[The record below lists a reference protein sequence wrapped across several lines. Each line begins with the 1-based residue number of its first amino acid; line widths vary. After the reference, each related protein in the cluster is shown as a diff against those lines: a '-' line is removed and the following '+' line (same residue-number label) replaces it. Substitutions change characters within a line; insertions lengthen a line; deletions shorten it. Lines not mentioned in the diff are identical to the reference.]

1 MIPLESRPFLGNNR
15 RNHVTAME
23 NIDDDPDYEENGDPH
38 DQVVRLEALIE
49 DLTAKIENC
58 RKFILASRIATWG
71 GGIVLFAMLV
81 GAIRFDLG
89 IMAAAV
95 SALFGGIVVWGSNR
109 NTANEAAN
117 EMAVAEAD
125 RTTLITMINPRAIP

>member
-1 MIPLESRPFLGNNR
+1 MRHDHHHRTSTEKIEDEPS
-15 RNHVTAME
+15 HH
-23 NIDDDPDYEENGDPH
+23 YEGDVDPH
-38 DQVVRLEALIE
+38 DEVVRLEALIE
-49 DLTAKIENC
+49 ELADKVENC

-89 IMAAAV
+89 IMAAAA

-109 NTANEAAN
+109 STANEAAN
-117 EMAVAEAD
+117 DMAVAEAD
-125 RTTLITMINPRAIP
+125 RTALIAMINPRTIP

>member
-1 MIPLESRPFLGNNR
+1 MR
-15 RNHVTAME
+15 H
-23 NIDDDPDYEENGDPH
+23 DDHHCTGTEKIEDEPSHHYEGDVDPH
-38 DQVVRLEALIE
+38 DEVVRLEALIE
-49 DLTAKIENC
+49 ELAAKVENC

-89 IMAAAV
+89 IMAAAA
-95 SALFGGIVVWGSNR
+95 SALFGGIVAWGSNR
-109 NTANEAAN
+109 STANEAAN

-125 RTTLITMINPRAIP
+125 RTALITMINPRARPWRVP